1 MADQAPAQVSPEH
14 ILQIGMAFWP
24 SKTLLSA
31 VELGVFTELAGGA
44 KTAPELQSALGL
56 HPRGLY
62 DFLDT
67 LVAFGFLARDGA
79 GASARYGNTP
89 STAAFL
95 DRNSQTYIGG
105 LLEMANSRLYPF
117 WGRLTDA
124 LKTGQPQN
132 EIRDGMKP
140 LFEELYADPAR
151 LEQFMDAMSGVS
163 MGNFDAFAHA
173 FDFSNYKSMAD
184 IGGAAGLFA
193 SFVAGVHPHMACT
206 SYDLPVVK
214 PIAERQI
221 KARGLEGR
229 VTAADLDFFKDDFP
243 KVDVITTS
251 NILHDWDEATK
262 KLIFEKAWR
271 ALPDGGAFVAIENVI
286 DDERRV
292 NAFGLMMSLNMLIET
307 PGGFDYTGAQFAAW
321 AKEAGFKRTE
331 IIPLGG
337 PASAAVAY
345 K

>member
-1 MADQAPAQVSPEH
+1 
-14 ILQIGMAFWP
+14 
-24 SKTLLSA
+24 
-31 VELGVFTELAGGA
+31 
-44 KTAPELQSALGL
+44 
-56 HPRGLY
+56 
-62 DFLDT
+62 
-67 LVAFGFLARDGA
+67 
-79 GASARYGNTP
+79 
-89 STAAFL
+89 
-95 DRNSQTYIGG
+95 
-105 LLEMANSRLYPF
+105 
-117 WGRLTDA
+117 
-124 LKTGQPQN
+124 
-132 EIRDGMKP
+132 

-151 LEQFMDAMSGVS
+151 LEQFMAAMSGVS
-163 MGNFDAFAHA
+163 MGNFDSFAHQ
-173 FDFSNYKSMAD
+173 FDFSKYKSMAD

-193 SFVAGVHPHMACT
+193 SFVAATHPHMTCT
-206 SYDLPVVK
+206 SYDLPVVQ

-229 VTAADLDFFKDDFP
+229 VTADVLDFFKDDFP

-251 NILHDWDEATK
+251 NILHDWDEPTK
-262 KLIFEKAWR
+262 KLIFEKAFK

-307 PGGFDYTGAQFAAW
+307 PGGFDYTGAQFAGW
-321 AKEAGFKRTE
+321 AKDAGFKRTE